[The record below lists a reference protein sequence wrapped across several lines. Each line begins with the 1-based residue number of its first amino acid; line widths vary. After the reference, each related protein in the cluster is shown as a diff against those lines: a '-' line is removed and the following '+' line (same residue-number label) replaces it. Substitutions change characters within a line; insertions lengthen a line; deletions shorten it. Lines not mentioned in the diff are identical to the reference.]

1 MAHESRFIGLKEA
14 NAALR
19 QLPDFAKPKAQGVMD
34 VSAFLVFQGAEARV
48 KRRTGFLASQ
58 LDWASRPQ
66 SVSAVVG
73 VNDGHGLHADERP
86 AFYWKF
92 LEYGTVKMA
101 AQPFMRPAAEAV
113 EADHE
118 SRLVRALSEA
128 ADQVERAASGGGTGL
143 L

>member
-1 MAHESRFIGLKEA
+1 MADETRVIGLKEA

-19 QLPDFAKPKAQGVMD
+19 RLPEFAKAKAQREID
-34 VSAFLVFQGAEARV
+34 VTAFQVHAGALARV
-48 KRRTGFLASQ
+48 RRRTGFLALVLGWQ
-58 LDWASRPQ
+58 SRPGT
-66 SVSAVVG
+66 VSAVVG
-73 VNDGHGLHADERP
+73 VENDT

-92 LEYGTVKMA
+92 LEYGTVHMSAK
-101 AQPFMRPAAEAV
+101 PFMRPAAEAV

-128 ADQVERAASGGGTGL
+128 ADQVEQAASGAGTGL